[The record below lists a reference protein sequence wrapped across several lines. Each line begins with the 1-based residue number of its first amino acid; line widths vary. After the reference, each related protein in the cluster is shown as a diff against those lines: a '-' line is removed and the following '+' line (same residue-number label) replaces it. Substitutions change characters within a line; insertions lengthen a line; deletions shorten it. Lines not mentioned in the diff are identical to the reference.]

1 MFHAGIAAAGPFA
14 THDHTMTYAPLWKR
28 LLAALY
34 DLLPVAALLMI
45 ATALVQP
52 FAGTA
57 IPAGSTASRWLQL
70 LLVLLITAY
79 YAGSWHRGG
88 FTIGMRAWRLV
99 VMTETGQRPTLNQSL
114 LRFAASLLAIAPLG
128 LGLWWALFDPRRRM
142 WHDRISGT
150 VVVVEPR
157 A

>member
-1 MFHAGIAAAGPFA
+1 MI
-14 THDHTMTYAPLWKR
+14 YAPLWKR
-28 LLAALY
+28 LMAAGY
-34 DLLPVAALLMI
+34 DLFPVAALVMI

-52 FAGTA
+52 LAGGA
-57 IPAGSTASRWLQL
+57 IPAGSTASRWLQWL
-70 LLVLLITAY
+70 LLVLIAAY

-88 FTIGMRAWRLV
+88 FTIGMRAWRLRV
-99 VMTETGQRPTLNQSL
+99 QTETGQRPTLNQSL

-128 LGLWWALFDPRRRM
+128 LGLWWSLFDPRRRM

-157 A
+157 AAKD